1 MTMKRFFKQY
11 PYWLLCSVAIFLV
24 SVYWSLWASDRYL
37 SESNVVLESPQIS
50 APTMNFASLLG
61 GSSGNSDMLLLRD
74 YLLSVDMLR
83 KVDNALGFREHYT
96 DSRVDWFS
104 RLYSINAPIEEL
116 HEYYLKQVSVE
127 LDDYAQILRI
137 KVSAFSPEMAY
148 AITGL
153 LLEEGEAH
161 MNAMGQRLAAEQVR
175 FLEKQVA
182 ALNQNFQTA
191 RNGLIKYQNENG
203 LISPAGTVASLSE
216 VVGSLEG
223 QLANLKAK
231 RTALASYQSVRSP
244 QLLKIKSEISALNA
258 QIVQEQARMAQASGG
273 ALNVLSAEYQT
284 LELKVQFAQE
294 SYSGALAALET
305 TRIEAARKL
314 KQVSVL
320 QSPTLPE
327 YPVEPLR
334 LYNIVVFSII
344 ALFLT
349 LITHMLVLIVKDHR
363 D

>member
-1 MTMKRFFKQY
+1 MKMKCFFKQY
-11 PYWLLCSVAIFLV
+11 PYWLLCSVAIVLV
-24 SVYWSLWASDRYL
+24 TVYWSIWASNRYI
-37 SESNVVLESPQIS
+37 SESNVVLESPQIA

-61 GSSGNSDMLLLRD
+61 GSTGSSDMLLLRD

-83 KVDNALGFREHYT
+83 KVDSSLGFREHYA
-96 DSRVDWFS
+96 DSRIDWFS
-104 RLYSINAPIEEL
+104 RLYTTDVTIEEL

-137 KVSAFSPEMAY
+137 KVSAFSPEVAY
-148 AITGL
+148 EITRL
-153 LLEEGEAH
+153 LLDEGETH
-161 MNAMGQRLAAEQVR
+161 MNAMGQRLAGEQVR

-182 ALNQNFQTA
+182 ELNQSFQGA
-191 RNGLIKYQNENG
+191 RHELIKYQNDNG

-216 VVGSLEG
+216 VVGNLEA

-231 RTALASYQSVRSP
+231 RTALTSYQSLRSP
-244 QLLKIKSEISALNA
+244 QLLKMNSEISAVNN
-258 QIVQEQARMAQASGG
+258 QINQERARMAQASGG

-305 TRIEAARKL
+305 TRIESARKL

-320 QSPTLPE
+320 QSPTMPE

-334 LYNIVVFSII
+334 LYNIVVFAII

-349 LITHMLVLIVKDHR
+349 LIIHMLVLIVRDHQ